1 MENLNNPA
9 KRVLHLVNQVKT
21 KKDNVPMSVAWGE
34 VFELDTELVKRDP
47 HEVYDK
53 LMLVRKEVELVERL
67 MKQTTFSSNLY
78 QPYLDRVKSTISL
91 TNVSASWN
99 NYKNKLSTDT
109 ILALGYCSEIL
120 EDEDPVDKE
129 ELEAIL
135 SSIQT
140 LRQDIE
146 NSSISSG
153 MYDFLM
159 SQLNII
165 ESAIQS
171 YPIVGGAALKKAF
184 SEGFTDLASRV
195 DDISDGAENDHEK
208 ASNVAKVWGNLRT
221 AAKGIAETDK
231 MANALLGLYEKG
243 QNAAE
248 PLLDLLSGS

>member
-21 KKDNVPMSVAWGE
+21 KKDNIPMSVAWGE
-34 VFELDTELVKRDP
+34 VFGLDTELVKRDP

-53 LMLVRKEVELVERL
+53 LMLVRKEIELVEGL
-67 MKQTTFSSNLY
+67 MKQTSFSNNLY

-91 TNVSASWN
+91 TNVSATWN

-120 EDEDPVDKE
+120 EDEDAVDKE

-135 SSIQT
+135 NSIQT

-153 MYDFLM
+153 MHDFLM
-159 SQLNII
+159 SQLDII

-195 DDISDGAENDHEK
+195 DDISEGAENGHEE
-208 ASNVAKVWGNLRT
+208 ASKVAKVWGNLKT
-221 AAKGIAETDK
+221 ASKGIAEADK

-248 PLLDLLSGS
+248 PLLNLLSGS